1 VLLYLYRLIYP
12 YQGRDQPVLRDDDE
26 GGQALDGK
34 AQGRELLTVG
44 VNADPVTTI
53 DDMMVA
59 DARAIVF
66 ARATAKPLFRR
77 SEGRAGGVAEISP
90 ADRTR
95 RVSRVQDH
103 SRS

>member
-1 VLLYLYRLIYP
+1 MLLYLYRLIYP
-12 YQGRDQPVLRDDDE
+12 YPGRDQPVLRDDDE
-26 GGQALDGK
+26 GGQAFDGK

-44 VNADPVTTI
+44 VNADPLTMMDT
-53 DDMMVA
+53 MMVA
-59 DARAIVF
+59 DALAIVV
-66 ARATAKPLFRR
+66 AWATAKPLFRR
-77 SEGRAGGVAEISP
+77 SEGRAGGVAETSP